1 MSGEALERLRQIS
14 LFDEIR
20 NDKKAMARL
29 ESITRLIQVSAGT
42 TVIREGEVGSEM
54 YIVFRGQVE
63 IKKRTRAG
71 DDYTVVRLDATQNVF
86 FGELALVDD
95 DKRSA
100 TVLATEDSEFLVITK
115 KDFARLGETDP
126 QIALPITRAIARI
139 LAGRLRKTTGDMLTI
154 FDALVSEIQQ

>member
-1 MSGEALERLRQIS
+1 MSSEARDRLRQIS

-20 NDKKAMARL
+20 NDEESMNHL
-29 ESITRLIQVSAGT
+29 EGITRLVQVPRGT
-42 TVIREGEVGSEM
+42 TVISEGEVGSEM

-63 IKKRTRAG
+63 IKKQTRAG

-100 TVLATEDSEFLVITK
+100 TVMATEDSEFLVITK
-115 KDFARLGETDP
+115 KDFARLGETHP
-126 QIALPITRAIARI
+126 EIALPITRAIARI
-139 LAGRLRKTTGDMLTI
+139 LAGRLRKTTVDMLTI

>member
-1 MSGEALERLRQIS
+1 MSSEARDRLRQIS

-20 NDKKAMARL
+20 DHEESMQKL
-29 ESITRLIQVSAGT
+29 ESITRLVRVPAGT

-54 YIVFRGQVE
+54 YVVFRGQVE
-63 IKKRTRAG
+63 IKKQTRAG

-100 TVLATEDSEFLVITK
+100 TVMATEDSEFLVITK
-115 KDFARLGETDP
+115 KEFAKLGDEYP
-126 QIALPITRAIARI
+126 GIALPITRAIARI

>member
-1 MSGEALERLRQIS
+1 MSSEARDRLRQIS

-20 NDKKAMARL
+20 DHEESMSHL
-29 ESITRLIQVSAGT
+29 EAITRLAQVPAGT
-42 TVIREGEVGSEM
+42 TIIKEGEVGSEM

-63 IKKRTRAG
+63 IKKQTRAG

-115 KDFARLGETDP
+115 KDFARLGDTHPE
-126 QIALPITRAIARI
+126 IALPVTRAIARI
-139 LAGRLRKTTGDMLTI
+139 LAGRLRKTTVDMLTI

>member
-1 MSGEALERLRQIS
+1 MSSEARDRLRQIS

-20 NDKKAMARL
+20 DDEESMRHL
-29 ESITRLIQVSAGT
+29 EGITRLARVSRGT
-42 TVIREGEVGSEM
+42 TVIKEGEVGSEM

-63 IKKRTRAG
+63 IKKQTRAG

-100 TVLATEDSEFLVITK
+100 TVMTTEDSEFLVITK
-115 KDFARLGETDP
+115 TDFARLGDTYPE
-126 QIALPITRAIARI
+126 IALPITRAIARI
-139 LAGRLRKTTGDMLTI
+139 LAGRLRKTTVDMLTI